1 MFTSTPSDSLAGTW
15 GAEKRSAKPVN
26 LNYTTTF
33 TDSYDAQ
40 KFSKEKAE
48 SANRFVKFR
57 TMKHSGSAIMDSQKS
72 QKSKPA
78 DVVEETTSFDNSSTL
93 CGKTSSSTLKLQKT
107 TSCLLTLPNAPVA
120 VGRSGVRLEQGVS
133 TSGLLGERLMLSDDP
148 QYNSFV
154 QRTWRYSDDP
164 SLFYRHNGV
173 PTYKPPDDDL
183 RHAIGEELRGLT
195 FKGW

>member
-1 MFTSTPSDSLAGTW
+1 
-15 GAEKRSAKPVN
+15 
-26 LNYTTTF
+26 
-33 TDSYDAQ
+33 
-40 KFSKEKAE
+40 
-48 SANRFVKFR
+48 
-57 TMKHSGSAIMDSQKS
+57 
-72 QKSKPA
+72 
-78 DVVEETTSFDNSSTL
+78 
-93 CGKTSSSTLKLQKT
+93 LKLQKT

-195 FKGW
+195 FKGWTNQRKKIDL